1 MDKWKN
7 KRALVTG
14 ATGLV
19 GSWLVPELLS
29 RGAYVVTLV
38 RDFDP
43 QSELIRR
50 GYIKATSV
58 VNGSLEDYGSLERAI
73 NEHEI
78 EVVFHLGA
86 QTIVTVA
93 NRSPLP
99 TFEANIRGSYHLLE
113 ACQVHNDLVK
123 AVVVASSD
131 KAYGDSKALPYTE
144 ETPLLGRHPYDVS
157 KSCVDLLASAYYH
170 TYSTPVGVAR
180 CGNIYGGGDLNW
192 SRIIPGTIR
201 SLLQGERPVIRSDG
215 QFVRDYVYVK
225 DVVGAYLGL
234 AEGIL
239 EGKARGEAFNFSPQR
254 PYRVVEI
261 VAAIR
266 RLMHREE
273 LEPIILNKASGEI
286 RDQILD
292 ATKARN
298 LLGWQAGYSLKEGL
312 KETIA
317 WYQKFLEQG
326 DKVDRGS
333 GSASVAHYPR

>member
-1 MDKWKN
+1 MGKWKN
-7 KRALVTG
+7 KRVLVTG

-29 RGAYVVTLV
+29 QGAYVVTLV

-50 GYIKATSV
+50 GYLNATSV
-58 VNGSLEDYGSLERAI
+58 VNGSLEDYNSLERAI

-78 EVVFHLGA
+78 EAVFHLGA

-99 TFEANIRGSYHLLE
+99 TFEANIRGSYNLLE
-113 ACQVHNDLVK
+113 ACRVHHDLVK
-123 AVVVASSD
+123 AIVVASSD
-131 KAYGDSKALPYTE
+131 KAYGDSEVLPYTE
-144 ETPLLGRHPYDVS
+144 ETPLQGRHPYDVS
-157 KSCVDLLASAYYH
+157 KSCVDLLASTYYY
-170 TYSTPVGVAR
+170 TYSTPVGIAR

-201 SLLQGERPVIRSDG
+201 SLIMGERPVIRSDG

-225 DVVGAYLGL
+225 DVINAYLKL
-234 AEGIL
+234 AEAIL
-239 EGKARGEAFNFSPQR
+239 AGKAHGEAFNFSPQR
-254 PYRVVEI
+254 PYKVWEI

-292 ATKARN
+292 STKAHN
-298 LLGWQAGYSLKEGL
+298 LLGWQADYSLEEGL

-326 DKVDRGS
+326 DEV
-333 GSASVAHYPR
+333 